1 VLLEGAAADIV
12 FADPPYNVPN
22 TGHAFTRDDV
32 REFVV
37 AHGEL
42 SSEQFT
48 DFLKVAAAHV
58 AANVRD
64 GAVIYICMDWRHL
77 DNL

>member
-1 VLLEGAAADIV
+1 VLLQGAAADIV

-22 TGHAFTRDDV
+22 TGHASTRDDV
-32 REFVV
+32 REFVM